1 MTREVRRIVRDGFQE
16 AASPLRQQYTDNY
29 GSQWLDLLQASIDK
43 CVSEIDAE
51 YANLN

>member
-1 MTREVRRIVRDGFQE
+1 MTWAEQRIVHDGFQE
-16 AASPLRQQYTDNY
+16 AASPLLQQYTDNY